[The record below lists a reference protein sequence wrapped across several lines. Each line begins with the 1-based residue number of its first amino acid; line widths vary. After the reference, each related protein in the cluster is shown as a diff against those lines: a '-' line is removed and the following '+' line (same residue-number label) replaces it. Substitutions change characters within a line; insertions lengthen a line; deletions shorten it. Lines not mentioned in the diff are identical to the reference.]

1 MFKEENRIW
10 WYMVGVVVLLV
21 MLFIFGRDYALPII
35 RGQKTLYELEPYT
48 YSRAP
53 EFTIDNS
60 QDYYLDLRT
69 NYGTITVD
77 LFEKSAPNNVNNVVF
92 LTGRGYYNG
101 TKFFRLFRDFMVQG
115 GDRNTLD
122 DEPQNDG
129 LGGPGYFV
137 DDEVNWESLGLDTEK
152 QQELALRGYSSEP
165 LLSSKHLAAFS
176 MAMASTAPD
185 SNGSQF
191 FIVLADPS
199 DPRLAALDGYFTV
212 VGRVYAGADVLERIK
227 QIPVD
232 TTDSNMPRPQEDIVL
247 EEATVRV
254 LGS

>member
-1 MFKEENRIW
+1 MLI
-10 WYMVGVVVLLV
+10 L
-21 MLFIFGRDYALPII
+21 LFIFGRDYALPII
-35 RGQKTLYELEPYT
+35 RGQKTLYELEPFTYT
-48 YSRAP
+48 RPP

-60 QDYYLDLRT
+60 QDYFLDLRT

-92 LTGRGYYNG
+92 LAGRGYYNG
-101 TKFFRLFRDFMVQG
+101 TKFHRLFPDFMLQG

-122 DEPQNDG
+122 EEPLNDG

-137 DDEVNWESLGLDTEK
+137 DDEINWESLGFGSEK
-152 QQELALRGYSSEP
+152 QQELALKGYSSEP
-165 LLSSKHLAAFS
+165 LLTSKHLTAFS

-185 SNGSQF
+185 TNGSQF

-212 VGRVYAGADVLERIK
+212 VGRVYAGADVLAKIK

-232 TTDSNMPRPQEDIVL
+232 TTDPNLPRPKEGIVL

-254 LGS
+254 LGR